1 MAPPRRSKPKL
12 GIVAGGGALPLHLIA
27 ACRASGRDFHVLAL
41 EGQADPT
48 LGEGVP
54 HDWNRLGAGGAGLRK
69 LRYANVEE
77 VVFAGRVKRPSF
89 AALRPDA
96 RTLAFFARLA
106 GGFKVGDNALL
117 SAVVREVEAEGFR
130 VVGVEEILADLVA
143 TVGPYGAHRPDDATA
158 ADIDRG
164 IEAARA
170 LGRADKGQAAVVAGG
185 EVLGVEGED
194 GTDAL
199 IRRCHGKGGVL
210 VKVAKPGQE
219 RRVDLPTIGPT
230 TVDSAA
236 GAGLKGIAIEAGHA
250 LVLDRDEV
258 ARRADAAGLFVVGVT
273 CR

>member
-1 MAPPRRSKPKL
+1 MAPPPRVKPKL
-12 GIVAGGGALPLHLIA
+12 GIVAGGGALPLHLVA
-27 ACRASGRDFHVLAL
+27 ACRAIDREFHVLAL
-41 EGQADPT
+41 EGQAERALT
-48 LGEGVP
+48 EGIP

-69 LRYANVEE
+69 LRDANVEDI
-77 VVFAGRVKRPSF
+77 VFAGRVKRPSF
-89 AALRPDA
+89 YALRPDA

-130 VVGVEEILADLVA
+130 VVGSEEILADLVA
-143 TVGPYGAHRPDDATA
+143 TEGPYGVHRPDAATA
-158 ADIDRG
+158 ADIERG
-164 IEAARA
+164 VEAARS

-185 EVLGVEGED
+185 EVLGVEDED

-199 IRRCHGKGGVL
+199 IHRCRGKGGVL

-219 RRVDLPTIGPT
+219 RRVDLPTIGPA
-230 TVDSAA
+230 TVDNAA
-236 GAGLKGIAIEAGHA
+236 GAGLRGIAVEAGNA

-258 ARRADAAGLFVVGVT
+258 ARRADAAGLFVVGVA